1 MSSATNHDTR
11 ERAPLLLV
19 FGNLA
24 ERVAV
29 LLRAQPTLVV
39 RLAFA
44 PREAIHAIAAFLYL
58 APEPTKSDAEI
69 ADLIDQSDPRDLLRK
84 AIPDCPIRLYR
95 AFDKAGNVVRT
106 RSFYDRVAAIC
117 RGPFGTTFL
126 EGGDLND
133 RRLDHYE
140 TMETM
145 DPLTVSLHSAMPE
158 NLNLA
163 NAVDT
168 LVALLRSHGAIGE
181 CDVPL
186 PKSAGIGAV
195 YRRILNAV
203 DTVSAP
209 IPAFVVPS
217 PLHHI
222 ETIGELRRI
231 GREFENCIA
240 SLHHFSAAHLFAL
253 AAGSTIFL
261 TTNDPPIL
269 IALRQVGPDLW
280 YVEQMAGPKNTPP
293 THDVRQTIE
302 RSLRKSGAKLVT
314 MDPAYALAELHR
326 TSRRNKNEV
335 DAELDGLD
343 LD

>member
-1 MSSATNHDTR
+1 MSSATNYDAR

-24 ERVAV
+24 ERVAA
-29 LLRAQPTLVV
+29 LLRAQPSLVA

-58 APEPTKSDAEI
+58 APESTKSDAEI
-69 ADLIDQSDPRDLLRK
+69 ADLIDRSDPRDLLRK
-84 AIPDCPIRLYR
+84 AIPESPIRLYR
-95 AFDKAGNVVRT
+95 AFDKAGNVVRA
-106 RSFYDRVAAIC
+106 RSFYERVAAIC

-140 TMETM
+140 TMQTM

-158 NLNLA
+158 NLYLA

-168 LVALLRSHGAIGE
+168 LVVLLRSHGAIGE
-181 CDVPL
+181 CDFPL
-186 PKSAGIGAV
+186 PKSAGVGAV
-195 YRRILNAV
+195 QRRILKAIDAV
-203 DTVSAP
+203 RAP

-217 PLHHI
+217 PFHYI

-240 SLHHFSAAHLFAL
+240 RLHHSTAAHLFAL

-261 TTNDPPIL
+261 TTNDPSLL
-269 IALRQVGPDLW
+269 IALRTVGRHLW
-280 YVEQMAGPKNTPP
+280 YVEQMAGPKNAQPTP
-293 THDVRQTIE
+293 DVRQSIE
-302 RSLRKSGAKLVT
+302 RSLKNAGLKLVSL
-314 MDPAYALAELHR
+314 DPTYALAELHR
-326 TSRRNKNEV
+326 SAGRPKNV
-335 DAELDGLD
+335 PDADLDGFD

>member
-1 MSSATNHDTR
+1 MSPADHDTR

-19 FGNLA
+19 FGSLA
-24 ERVAV
+24 ERVAA
-29 LLRAQPTLVV
+29 LLRAQPSLVA

-95 AFDKAGNVVRT
+95 AFDKAGNVVRP
-106 RSFYDRVAAIC
+106 RSFYERVAAIC

-140 TMETM
+140 TMQTM

-158 NLNLA
+158 NLHLA

-168 LVALLRSHGAIGE
+168 LVALLRSHSAIGE
-181 CDVPL
+181 CDAPL
-186 PKSAGIGAV
+186 PKRAGVGAV
-195 YRRILNAV
+195 HRRILKAV
-203 DTVSAP
+203 DTVRAP
-209 IPAFVVPS
+209 MPAFVVPS
-217 PLHHI
+217 RLHHI

-240 SLHHFSAAHLFAL
+240 SLHHFSAVHVFAL

-261 TTNDPPIL
+261 TANDPPLL
-269 IALRQVGPDLW
+269 IALRSVGRDLW
-280 YVEQMAGPKNTPP
+280 YVEQMAGPKNVPA
-293 THDVRQTIE
+293 THDVRRSIE
-302 RSLRKSGAKLVT
+302 CCLRKSGVKLVT
-314 MDPAYALAELHR
+314 LEPAHALAELHR
-326 TSRRNKNEV
+326 TSRHNQNKV
-335 DAELDGLD
+335 DADWDGLD